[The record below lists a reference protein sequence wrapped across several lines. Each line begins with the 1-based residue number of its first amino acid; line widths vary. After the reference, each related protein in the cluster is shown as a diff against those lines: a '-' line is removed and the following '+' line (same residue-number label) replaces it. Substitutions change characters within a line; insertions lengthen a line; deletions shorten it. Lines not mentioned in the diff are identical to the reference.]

1 MNIQIEGIGSY
12 FSKCTYFNKYQ
23 VCAKCYIEYLML
35 QVKDSL
41 QIFTLKIF
49 HFQSFGRR
57 KYCDTLTN
65 NGKKITRRNRIA
77 SNMHLLDSL
86 HDLLWAQSIFK

>member
-1 MNIQIEGIGSY
+1 MNIQIEGIGSN
-12 FSKCTYFNKYQ
+12 FSKCTYFNKY
-23 VCAKCYIEYLML
+23 YIEYLML

-57 KYCDTLTN
+57 KYCGTLTN